1 MKLFNTLTRQLDE
14 IELIRPPEVSL
25 YACGPTVYDFA
36 HIGNFRTFVFVDLL
50 RRSLKFLG
58 YQVKHAMNYT
68 DVDDKTIR
76 GAQKA
81 GQSLRDYT
89 TRYIECFLEDCK
101 SLNLETPEFLV
112 RATDHIPQMIALI
125 QKLID
130 QGYAYVSEDGS
141 VYFRV
146 NVFKNYGCLACL
158 DRAGLK
164 AGARVNQDEY
174 QKESF
179 GDFAL
184 WKSWTPE
191 DAEVKWDSP
200 WGPGRPGWHIE
211 CSAMS
216 MEYLGDT
223 FDIHCGGVDLVFPHH
238 ENEIAQS
245 EAASGKKFVNYW
257 AHAAHLLVNDQKMS
271 KSLGNFFTLRDLLE
285 KGYEGRVIRYTLF
298 ATAHYRQTLNFT
310 WESLD
315 ASKAAISRLDDW
327 ISRFT
332 SYSVQGEWSHDGVL
346 EKFKSALNEDLNI
359 SEAMASLFDFVRE
372 TNKRMDEGLPVGN
385 LPLLWS
391 QMNSVL
397 GIAGASSEIPAQI
410 STLVNQRQEA
420 RKNKDWAGSDRL
432 RDEMSALGWIVRD
445 TSKGQEVKKR

>member
-1 MKLFNTLTRQLDE
+1 MKLFNTLTRKFDE
-14 IELIRPPEVSL
+14 VELIRPPEVSL

-36 HIGNFRTFVFVDLL
+36 HIGNFRTFVFVDIL

-58 YQVKHAMNYT
+58 YQVRHVMNYT

-76 GAQKA
+76 GSQKA
-81 GQSLRDYT
+81 GQSLRDFT
-89 TRYIECFLEDCK
+89 TRYIDCFLEDCA
-101 SLNLETPEFLV
+101 SLNLEKPEYLV

-130 QGYAYVSEDGS
+130 QGYAYTSEDGS

-146 NVFKNYGCLACL
+146 NAFKDYGCLACL

-164 AGARVNQDEY
+164 SGARVNQDEY

-191 DAEVKWDSP
+191 DADVKWDSP

-223 FDIHCGGVDLVFPHH
+223 FDIHCGGIDLVFPHH

-245 EAASGKKFVNYW
+245 EGASGKKFVNYW

-271 KSLGNFFTLRDLLE
+271 KSLGNFFTLRDLLR

-327 ISRFT
+327 ISRF
-332 SYSVQGEWSHDGVL
+332 SAYSHSGEWSHQCFLG
-346 EKFKSALNEDLNI
+346 KFKAALSEDLNI

-372 TNKRMDEGLPVGN
+372 TNKRMDDGLPVGN
-385 LPLLWS
+385 LPLLWD
-391 QMNSVL
+391 QVNRVL
-397 GIAGASSEIPAQI
+397 GIAPATADVPSEILELLQKREA
-410 STLVNQRQEA
+410 A
-420 RKNKDWAGSDRL
+420 RKNKDWAGSDRI
-432 RDEMSALGWIVRD
+432 RDEITARGWTVRD
-445 TSKGQEVKKR
+445 TPKGQEVKRL